1 MTYDL
6 RLTTYDLRLSHMSS
20 IEIKKSRLAF
30 VYFCILAVF
39 FVIILRMIFVV
50 AMGDKVKI
58 SGIYDARKS
67 SKRANIFDRNDV
79 LVATDLKTKS
89 LYVSSVLVKDSQA
102 ISRGISQI
110 FSDISYDEIL
120 KKISDG
126 KNSKGWILIRRNL
139 APSQVDQVQNLKMA
153 GLLFENDRIRVYPQK
168 SIASHFVG
176 YADLDRKGLA
186 GMEMQYDK
194 QLVNNHDL
202 TLAMDV
208 RVQDILHDELAVGIE
223 EYHAKAAAGLVMDV
237 NNGEVLALSS
247 LPEFDANLQNEATL
261 DQRFNRVTNGV
272 YELGSVMKIFTNTI
286 AFEENLVKMSD
297 VYNVRDPI
305 KYGRFTIKDDHPV
318 KDEMTVAEIFAYS
331 SNIGTVKI
339 ADKIGATNQKDFLE
353 KIGLL
358 KKIDTEFP
366 GLGKPIFPKIWREI
380 NLYTIAYGHGLA
392 ITPLHLASAVSA
404 IVNGGTLY
412 SPSFLKLKDQP
423 SGKRVIKES
432 TSEVMRVMLKKV
444 AQDGTGKNANVIG
457 YDVGGK
463 TGTAERAEYGG
474 YNERQ
479 TMASF
484 VAVFPISKP
493 KYLVYV
499 IFDRPNS
506 AFNTGGMVAAPVAGK
521 VVRNIAPL
529 LGVRPISNATNLPVV
544 TKVTN

>member
-1 MTYDL
+1 MA
-6 RLTTYDLRLSHMSS
+6 H

-30 VYFCILAVF
+30 IYFCILAAF
-39 FVIILRMIFVV
+39 IVIILRMFFVV
-50 AMGDKVKI
+50 ATGDKIKI
-58 SGIYDARKS
+58 SGIYDVRKA

-102 ISRGISQI
+102 IARGVSAI
-110 FSDISYDEIL
+110 FPDLSYNEIL

-126 KNSKGWILIRRNL
+126 RNSKQWILIRRNL
-139 APSQVDQVQNLKMA
+139 TPTQVDQVQNLQIA

-176 YADLDRKGLA
+176 YVDLDRKGLA
-186 GMEMQYDK
+186 GIEMQYDRK
-194 QLVNNHDL
+194 MMEAEDL
-202 TLAMDV
+202 QLAMDI
-208 RVQDILHDELAVGIE
+208 RVQDILHDELVNGME
-223 EYHAKAAAGLVMDV
+223 ENRAKAAAGVVMDV
-237 NNGEVLALSS
+237 NSGEVLALSS
-247 LPEFDANLQNEATL
+247 LPEFDPNLQSEASL
-261 DQRFNRVTNGV
+261 DERFNRVTNGI

-286 AFEENLVKMSD
+286 AFEDGLVKMDD

-305 KYGRFTIKDDHPV
+305 KYGRFTIKDDHSV
-318 KDEMTVAEIFAYS
+318 KDEMTVGEIFAYS

-339 ADKIGATNQKDFLE
+339 ADKIGAGNQKDFLA
-353 KIGLL
+353 KMGLL
-358 KKIDTEFP
+358 KRLDVEFP
-366 GLGKPIFPKIWREI
+366 GLGKPIYPKIWREI
-380 NLYTIAYGHGLA
+380 NLYTISYGHGIA
-392 ITPLHLASAVSA
+392 ITPLHLATAVSA

-412 SPSFLKLKDQP
+412 NPSFLKLDKQP

-432 TSEVMRVMLKKV
+432 TSAMMRLMLKKV
-444 AQDGTGKNANVIG
+444 VDEGTGKNANVEG

-499 IFDRPNS
+499 VFDRPNV

-521 VVRNIAPL
+521 VVKNIAPL
-529 LGVRPISNATNLPVV
+529 LGVRPNGN
-544 TKVTN
+544 

>member
-1 MTYDL
+1 MAN
-6 RLTTYDLRLSHMSS
+6 
-20 IEIKKSRLAF
+20 IEIKKSRLALL
-30 VYFCILAVF
+30 YFCIIAAF
-39 FVIILRMIFVV
+39 FTIILRMVFIV

-58 SGIYDARKS
+58 SGIYDLRKA
-67 SKRANIFDRNDV
+67 SKRANILDRNDV

-89 LYVSSVLVKDSQA
+89 LYVSSVLVKNSQTIA
-102 ISRGISQI
+102 RGL
-110 FSDISYDEIL
+110 SDIFPDLSYNEIL

-126 KNSKGWILIRRNL
+126 KHSKQWILIRRNL
-139 APSQVDQVQNLKMA
+139 SPSQVDLVQNLQMA

-168 SIASHFVG
+168 SITSHYVG
-176 YADLDRKGLA
+176 YVDLDRKGLS
-186 GMEMQYDK
+186 GIEMQYDRD
-194 QLVNNHDL
+194 LVGGDDL
-202 TLAMDV
+202 RLALDV
-208 RVQDILHDELAVGIE
+208 RVQDILHDELINGIAE
-223 EYHAKAAAGLVMDV
+223 FHAQAAAGLVMDV
-237 NNGEVLALSS
+237 NSGEVLALSS
-247 LPEFDANLQNEATL
+247 IPEFDPNLQNEAAS

-272 YELGSVMKIFTNTI
+272 YELGSVMKIFTNTL

-339 ADKIGATNQKDFLE
+339 SSKIGVDKQKDFLE

-358 KKIDTEFP
+358 KKVDAKFP
-366 GLGKPIFPKIWREI
+366 GLGRPIFPRIWREI
-380 NLYTIAYGHGLA
+380 NLYTISYGHGIA
-392 ITPLHLASAVSA
+392 ITPLHLASSVAA
-404 IVNGGTLY
+404 IVNGGILHN
-412 SPSFLKLKDQP
+412 PSFLKLEKQP
-423 SGKRVIKES
+423 EGRRVIKES
-432 TSEVMRVMLKKV
+432 TSEIMRVMLRKV
-444 AQDGTGKNANVIG
+444 AVEGTGKNANIEG
-457 YDVGGK
+457 YEVGGK

-521 VVRNIAPL
+521 IVRNIAPL

>member
-1 MTYDL
+1 
-6 RLTTYDLRLSHMSS
+6 MSS

-50 AMGDKVKI
+50 AVGDKVKV

-89 LYVSSVLVKDSQA
+89 LYVSSVLVKDPQA

-110 FSDISYDEIL
+110 FSDISYAEIF

-126 KNSKGWILIRRNL
+126 KNSKSWILIRRNL
-139 APSQVDQVQNLKMA
+139 TPSQVDQVQNLKMA

-186 GMEMQYDK
+186 GMEMQYDA
-194 QLVNNHDL
+194 QLANNHDL

-261 DQRFNRVTNGV
+261 DQRFNRVANGV

-286 AFEENLVKMSD
+286 AFEEDLVKMSD

-339 ADKIGATNQKDFLE
+339 ADKIGATNQKNFLE

-358 KKIDTEFP
+358 KKVDTEFP

-380 NLYTIAYGHGLA
+380 NLYTIAYGHGIA

-412 SPSFLKLKDQP
+412 RPSFLKLKDQP

-432 TSEVMRVMLKKV
+432 TSEVMRAMLKKV

-521 VVRNIAPL
+521 IVRNIAPL
-529 LGVRPISNATNLPVV
+529 LGVRPISNATNLP
-544 TKVTN
+544 KVTNVTN